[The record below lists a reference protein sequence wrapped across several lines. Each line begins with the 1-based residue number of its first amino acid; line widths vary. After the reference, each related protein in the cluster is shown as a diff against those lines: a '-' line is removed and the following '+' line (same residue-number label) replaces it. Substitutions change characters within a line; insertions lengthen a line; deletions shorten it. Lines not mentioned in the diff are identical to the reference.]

1 MDFLQSEWI
10 VKRRNYA
17 ATLNNRGSRTTLYII
32 DIEGFCFY
40 KVYNLTALNSIL
52 IGTGIS

>member
-17 ATLNNRGSRTTLYII
+17 ATLNNRGSSTTLYII

-40 KVYNLTALNSIL
+40 EV
-52 IGTGIS
+52 